1 MKRNVII
8 CTAAALALM
17 AGGPVAVAAAATG
30 DAARAVTTAAAAR
43 ADVTADG
50 AVDAALKH
58 YPGVVESLD
67 QDGSVWHVN
76 VVAKNGKEAEIDVSG
91 SGKAATRDSDTD
103 TDGNEHASLIAAKV
117 DAKRAMKAA
126 LAASPGKVTSLDW
139 DDGDNGGTP
148 YWNAQIKG
156 SDGQTR
162 SVHVDPTSGKA
173 TTAPASSNDHDSDN
187 DDDGS

>member
-8 CTAAALALM
+8 CTAAALALT

-30 DAARAVTTAAAAR
+30 DAARAATAAASAR

-76 VVAKNGKEAEIDVSG
+76 VVAKNGTEAEIDVSG
-91 SGKAATRDSDTD
+91 SGKATTRDSDTD
-103 TDGNEHASLIAAKV
+103 DDGTEHASLIAAKV
-117 DAKRAMKAA
+117 DAKQAMKAA
-126 LAASPGKVTSLDW
+126 LAASPGKVTHLDW
-139 DDGDNGGTP
+139 DDGDGGTP

-173 TTAPASSNDHDSDN
+173 ATAPAQSNDHDGDN